1 MLKTSVS
8 PMRFTRNRTFNR
20 ERKMAL
26 NMVFGF
32 LVMVRL
38 VEEWYVFSAK
48 VALKPDQPAGLAL

>member
-1 MLKTSVS
+1 
-8 PMRFTRNRTFNR
+8 MRFTRNRTFNR